1 MTHDDDIIFYILV
14 GICLAEEIRKV
25 ANTGEELKHLDGG
38 CEALVDGIISPE
50 VPKTRKS
57 GGGRFAGAG
66 GGWPSA
72 DIKGNG
78 GMISRIRALVS
89 F

>member
-66 GGWPSA
+66 GG
-72 DIKGNG
+72 GHL
-78 GMISRIRALVS
+78 RILKEMAV
-89 F
+89 